1 MPELL
6 QIIDKTRYANSYI
19 NNVFVNKG
27 VQAATKVLTFGSDEN
42 GVFGYDEATY
52 YLLGPVLK
60 RYPNSFKDGGNIPN
74 TNAVVCTLLHLG
86 IVGLVP
92 KDTPHKYID
101 RMEGLFM
108 LRHII
113 GGMANLNGVSK
124 RRYQIPEWLI
134 FEHHGCPSH
143 PDTLGTIL
151 DIIERRVRKRG
162 LLWGNTHGTFGAR
175 R

>member
-60 RYPNSFKDGGNIPN
+60 RYPNSFKDGGNLSN
-74 TNAVVCTLLHLG
+74 TNAVVCALLHIGVLRLAPKELG
-86 IVGLVP
+86 
-92 KDTPHKYID
+92 HRYID
-101 RMEGLFM
+101 NPEGLYM
-108 LRHII
+108 LRSI
-113 GGMANLNGVSK
+113 ANWIAHQNKDGTPKRSK
-124 RRYQIPEWLI
+124 RYHIPEWL
-134 FEHHGCPSH
+134 FLENHHRPTL
-143 PDTLGTIL
+143 PDSTGRLKDRAG
-151 DIIERRVRKRG
+151 RMARSRG
-162 LLWGNTHGTFGAR
+162 FIWKKE
-175 R
+175 